1 MQQLVILS
9 LKRTLPSCF
18 ICGKFLMQDFVWRLM
33 QTSKTRPY
41 ERVIPVLHTLS
52 LLCGYSGKTHLW
64 ESSWESGVHRAY
76 NCWPTNTLT
85 CVIFPVRCHDP
96 LQPLPDS
103 VWAFDKP
110 ANITKALLCCGPE
123 HSEEDQDGDDHTR
136 CYAHRE
142 ISYTQWSPVRGR
154 KINTLDRL
162 ISSLHRLFISEESHC
177 RAALEEWALHFA
189 GKVSNLWMNLCE
201 KGAGLKGAVCRN
213 WPPVEFIQNKWG
225 AGYHQSN

>member
-1 MQQLVILS
+1 MPQLVILS

-33 QTSKTRPY
+33 QTSKTWPY

-85 CVIFPVRCHDP
+85 CVIFHVRCHDP

-103 VWAFDKP
+103 VWAINLLILPKP
-110 ANITKALLCCGPE
+110 YSAVALSTLRRIKMEMITPGVM
-123 HSEEDQDGDDHTR
+123 H
-136 CYAHRE
+136 
-142 ISYTQWSPVRGR
+142 I
-154 KINTLDRL
+154 
-162 ISSLHRLFISEESHC
+162 
-177 RAALEEWALHFA
+177 
-189 GKVSNLWMNLCE
+189 E
-201 KGAGLKGAVCRN
+201 KSATHNEVLYEAV
-213 WPPVEFIQNKWG
+213 K
-225 AGYHQSN
+225 